1 MLNCSVSGHMSQLL
15 DAGHNQQFSTFIF
28 LKNKPLHMPPV
39 NPRNSQNYQ
48 SEKMAC
54 MRIGPRYNVHCASI
68 ITVDGR
74 EIGYYGVILS
84 NIWVYT

>member
-1 MLNCSVSGHMSQLL
+1 
-15 DAGHNQQFSTFIF
+15 
-28 LKNKPLHMPPV
+28 MPPV